1 VGNAAAPVMRRS
13 SLATSAMLHAAVLI
27 LVTISFP
34 FLKKH
39 YDEPSPMQVEL
50 VDIAEMAQT
59 TKAAAKPEKTEKKP
73 VEEKKPEVKKPQP
86 APTNKSVEPKPV
98 VLKPDK
104 VEEKVDEKPE
114 EKVIDEN
121 AVPKKKPEKKPDK
134 KPEEKPVEKRDFSSV
149 LKNLVETKPQLT
161 PAPNLPRE
169 KTEERPDGQ
178 PLPLGQRMTMQ
189 ETDALRR
196 QLEGCWNVP
205 IGARDA
211 DTMTVDIYMVVNQD
225 RTLQSARIVD
235 SSRYDSDTFFR
246 AMADSALRAVYNPN
260 CSPFELP
267 PDKYE
272 TWKTI
277 TVTFDPSQM
286 F

>member
-1 VGNAAAPVMRRS
+1 
-13 SLATSAMLHAAVLI
+13 
-27 LVTISFP
+27 
-34 FLKKH
+34 
-39 YDEPSPMQVEL
+39 
-50 VDIAEMAQT
+50 
-59 TKAAAKPEKTEKKP
+59 
-73 VEEKKPEVKKPQP
+73 
-86 APTNKSVEPKPV
+86 
-98 VLKPDK
+98 
-104 VEEKVDEKPE
+104 
-114 EKVIDEN
+114 
-121 AVPKKKPEKKPDK
+121 
-134 KPEEKPVEKRDFSSV
+134 
-149 LKNLVETKPQLT
+149 
-161 PAPNLPRE
+161 
-169 KTEERPDGQ
+169 
-178 PLPLGQRMTMQ
+178 MQ

>member
-1 VGNAAAPVMRRS
+1 MRRS

-34 FLKKH
+34 FLKKK

-50 VDIAEMAQT
+50 VEVADMAQT
-59 TKAAAKPEKTEKKP
+59 TKAAAKPEKAEKKP
-73 VEEKKPEVKKPQP
+73 EEKKAPEVKKPQP
-86 APTNKSVEPKPV
+86 APTNKSVELKAP

-104 VEEKVDEKPE
+104 LEEKVDEKPE

-121 AVPKKKPEKKPDK
+121 AIPKKKPEKKPEK
-134 KPEEKPVEKRDFSSV
+134 KVEEKPPEPKRDFSSV
-149 LKNLVETKPQLT
+149 LKNLVDTKPQPT

-178 PLPLGQRMTMQ
+178 PLPIGQRMTML
-189 ETDALRR
+189 ETDALRH
-196 QLEGCWNVP
+196 QLAGCWNVP
-205 IGARDA
+205 VGARDA
-211 DTMTVDIYMVVNQD
+211 ENTTVDIYMVVNED
-225 RTLQSARIVD
+225 RTLQSARIED
-235 SSRYDSDTFFR
+235 TGRYDSDTFFR

-272 TWKTI
+272 SWKTI
-277 TVTFDPSQM
+277 IVTFDPSQM